1 MAQLADYKIRILANA
16 CVTRYE
22 RGEKDIV
29 EVVKS
34 YNMGEENEV
43 LVYAYI
49 FVIRPDIEQKEEQL
63 TKAY

>member
-1 MAQLADYKIRILANA
+1 MAVLADYKIRVIARA

-22 RGEKDIV
+22 RGEDNIVDIV
-29 EVVKS
+29 ES

-63 TKAY
+63 TNAE

>member
-1 MAQLADYKIRILANA
+1 MAVLADYKIRILARA

-29 EVVKS
+29 AVVES
-34 YNMGEENEV
+34 YNMGQENEV

-49 FVIRPDIEQKEEQL
+49 FVIRPDIEQKEEQP
-63 TKAY
+63 TNAE